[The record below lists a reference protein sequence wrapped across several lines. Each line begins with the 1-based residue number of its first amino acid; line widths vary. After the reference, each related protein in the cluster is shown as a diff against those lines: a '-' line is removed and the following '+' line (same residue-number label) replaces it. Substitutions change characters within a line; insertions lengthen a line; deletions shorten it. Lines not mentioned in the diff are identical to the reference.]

1 MALFH
6 LRPQDKPPRRVPV
19 MHWFSG
25 SARDLDRAIAL
36 GCWFS
41 VGPAMLN
48 GEKGR
53 ALTERMPRE
62 RVLTESDGPFAQI
75 DGRAVLPWE
84 VDSAVTVLA
93 DLWNNN
99 THETQRTLDDN
110 LRHLTQTLSPAL
122 ET

>member
-1 MALFH
+1 
-6 LRPQDKPPRRVPV
+6 
-19 MHWFSG
+19 
-25 SARDLDRAIAL
+25 
-36 GCWFS
+36 
-41 VGPAMLN
+41 MLN

-62 RVLTESDGPFAQI
+62 RVLTESDDPFAQI

-99 THETQRTLDDN
+99 THETQRTLDHN